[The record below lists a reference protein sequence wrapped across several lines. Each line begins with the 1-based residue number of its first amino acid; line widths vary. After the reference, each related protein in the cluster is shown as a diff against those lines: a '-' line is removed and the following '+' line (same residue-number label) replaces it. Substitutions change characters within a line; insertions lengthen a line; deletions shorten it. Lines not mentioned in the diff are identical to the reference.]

1 MSGQQQIGKKFFG
14 SGHCA
19 DRGELE
25 AQYAGN
31 ANKEALVW
39 YTLHLHFHFKL
50 HLFCILFEIVCTS
63 ICLYTGMAECKR
75 RSNGTMVR
83 HFYYLSGTWTTIWD
97 LLNSFWCSENA
108 GLYVLFNNLVYF

>member
-1 MSGQQQIGKKFFG
+1 MNGQQQIGKRFFG
-14 SGHCA
+14 SGTCA

-39 YTLHLHFHFKL
+39 YTLYLYFRFKL
-50 HLFCILFEIVCTS
+50 HLFCISFEIVCTS
-63 ICLYTGMAECKR
+63 ICLYTGMAEYKR

-83 HFYYLSGTWTTIWD
+83 YI
-97 LLNSFWCSENA
+97 
-108 GLYVLFNNLVYF
+108 

>member
-25 AQYAGN
+25 AQYAEN

-39 YTLHLHFHFKL
+39 YTLHLYFQVAFD
-50 HLFCILFEIVCTS
+50 
-63 ICLYTGMAECKR
+63 LYF
-75 RSNGTMVR
+75 V
-83 HFYYLSGTWTTIWD
+83 
-97 LLNSFWCSENA
+97 
-108 GLYVLFNNLVYF
+108 